1 MQQQQISLDEIVR
14 EQLYST
20 IISQRDSTIISL
32 INQMGELQKE
42 IESLKKKIKNGT
54 LEDTGSN

>member
-42 IESLKKKIKNGT
+42 IESLKNKKSKA
-54 LEDTGSN
+54 LKKR